1 MLVQIAIG
9 TIAILVSIIVSCVLV
24 ATTHTLRY
32 KFVISRIKNPI
43 AELTVSLLGATFTM
57 VIVITFITWLW
68 ALLLIWLG
76 TFNNLEP
83 ALYFSLISFTTLGFG
98 DLILNE
104 DWRLLAG
111 FIAANGF
118 IVFGLGTAYILETLM
133 DYIRR

>member
-32 KFVISRIKNPI
+32 KLVISRIKNPI